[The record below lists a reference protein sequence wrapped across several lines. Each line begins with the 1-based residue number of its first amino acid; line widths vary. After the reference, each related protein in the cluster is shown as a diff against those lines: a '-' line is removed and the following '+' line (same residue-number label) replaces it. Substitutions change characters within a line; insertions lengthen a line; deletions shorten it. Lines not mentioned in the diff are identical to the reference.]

1 VKTLL
6 VTILITLVA
15 TLAATAA
22 AAGPEE
28 LQTTPV
34 GRLPF
39 PERGFVI
46 DLPDGV
52 TASRG
57 AFRVTEN
64 GRRVEN
70 VDVAALGTAGI
81 SYGTVLAI
89 DTSLSMKGAPLI
101 AALAAGRSFVA
112 HRAAGQQ
119 IGVVAFDG
127 RIRVLRRPGPDDGQ
141 LTRLFSGARSGIRDA
156 HLRRWSDR
164 WRFST
169 ARDCRVARSCCSRTA
184 PTSGAGASS
193 TA

>member
-1 VKTLL
+1 M
-6 VTILITLVA
+6 
-15 TLAATAA
+15 AATAA
-22 AAGPEE
+22 AAGPTR
-28 LQTTPV
+28 LQTTPI

-52 TASRG
+52 TSSRG

-112 HRAAGQQ
+112 
-119 IGVVAFDG
+119 IE
-127 RIRVLRRPGPDDGQ
+127 RPG
-141 LTRLFSGARSGIRDA
+141 SRSAWWRSTDEFACSDA
-156 HLRRWSDR
+156 PGRT
-164 WRFST
+164 T
-169 ARDCRVARSCCSRTA
+169 AS
-184 PTSGAGASS
+184 
-193 TA
+193 